1 MSLLKKS
8 ATELVADLRARH
20 IKATELLE
28 ETIRHAEN
36 MAHVINPFAVTL
48 YDRARQ
54 AAVLADQL
62 LDQGLGGPLCGL
74 PVTIKDS
81 QWLAGVPCA
90 NGSKTQSQFIP
101 TETCDSI
108 RKLEA
113 AGAVIFAKT
122 TCPEFS
128 LMGVTTSELYG
139 VTSNPWNTDR
149 TCGGSSGG
157 AGAAVAA
164 GVGALSLGGDGGGSI
179 RIPAAFCGIVGFKPT
194 INAVPRKPCFPSWRS
209 LVSYGPMT
217 RSVADARL
225 MYSVIVEDNDE
236 FAFQQTLIAQMH
248 QPRLPL
254 AGQKIIVSEDLGFA
268 PVDDDVRQTF
278 RHTLRLLESAGA
290 QLIYDHPHLPS
301 SVIAW
306 ATIAHYDSWSFQRQ
320 KDHPM
325 RGLDKYT
332 VEMMK
337 FGASLTEE
345 QFNAAEAYRND
356 IIAAYHAMFERNGC
370 HIFVTPTLGC
380 EAFKNGFRHPKYIGS
395 TKITY
400 PWLDWASFL
409 YDANLTGMPA
419 CALPMGLGNE
429 NLPLSIHIT
438 APKGADAT
446 VLDIA
451 EHVEA
456 LIGWNNRPKLLGDGV
471 TLA

>member
-1 MSLLKKS
+1 MSILKKS
-8 ATELVADLRARH
+8 AVELVADLRARH
-20 IKATELLE
+20 ITATDLLE
-28 ETIRHAEN
+28 ETIKHADK
-36 MAHVINPFAVTL
+36 MANIINPFAVTL

-54 AAVLADQL
+54 AAALADQL

-74 PVTIKDS
+74 PITVKDS

-90 NGSKTQSQFIP
+90 NGSKTQAQFIP
-101 TETCDSI
+101 TETCSSI
-108 RKLEA
+108 RKLEE

-128 LMGVTTSELYG
+128 LMGVTSSELYG
-139 VTSNPWNTDR
+139 VTSNPWNTNR

-164 GVGALSLGGDGGGSI
+164 GAGALSLGGDGGGSI

-194 INAVPRKPCFPSWRS
+194 IHAVPRKPCFPSWGT
-209 LVSYGPMT
+209 LVSYGPMA
-217 RSVADARL
+217 RSVADVRL
-225 MYSVIVEDNDE
+225 MYSVIAQNTDE
-236 FAFQQTLIAQMH
+236 FAFKNTLIEQIQ
-248 QPRLPL
+248 QPLPL
-254 AGQKIIVSEDLGFA
+254 AGKKIIVSEDLGFA

-278 RHTLRLLESAGA
+278 RQTIRLLESAGA
-290 QLIYDHPHLPS
+290 QLIYDQPNLPS

-306 ATIAHYDSWSFQRQ
+306 ATIAHFDSWSFQGK
-320 KDHPM
+320 KDNPM
-325 RGLDKYT
+325 EGLDKYT
-332 VEMMK
+332 IEMMT

-345 QFNAAEAYRND
+345 QFNTAEAYRHN
-356 IIAAYHAMFERNGC
+356 IAEAYHSMFERNGTA
-370 HIFVTPTLGC
+370 IFVTPTLGC

-409 YDANLTGMPA
+409 YDGNLTGMPA

-429 NLPLSIHIT
+429 ELPLSIHIT
-438 APKGADAT
+438 APKGADAI

-451 EHVEA
+451 EQLET
-456 LIGWNNRPKLLGDGV
+456 LIGWNNTPKLLEDGAA
-471 TLA
+471 LA